1 MIMAATPYVI
11 TEGKDLERWNKARSE
26 EFWKAKDEKKAKV
39 KTLPSLPAKTNE
51 IAPAPL
57 ELASPRKLGSFER
70 NLLDEIW
77 TDEPFVL
84 EPTEEAALPEPPFT
98 FSFLLLLVILF
109 L

>member
-11 TEGKDLERWNKARSE
+11 TEGKDLERWDKARS

-70 NLLDEIW
+70 NLLGEIL